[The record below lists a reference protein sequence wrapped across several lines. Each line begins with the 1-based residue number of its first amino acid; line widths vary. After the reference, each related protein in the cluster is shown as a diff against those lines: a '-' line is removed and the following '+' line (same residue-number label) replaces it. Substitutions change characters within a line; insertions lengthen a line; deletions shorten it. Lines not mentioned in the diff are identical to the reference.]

1 MVYTGNNYT
10 VSDLDDI
17 VSDGLG
23 TAGAS
28 IVLFMT
34 IIVIV
39 ALGVW
44 GYRKMKRVG

>member
-17 VSDGLG
+17 VADGLG

-28 IVLFMT
+28 VILFMAV
-34 IIVIV
+34 IVIV

-44 GYRKMKRVG
+44 GYRKMKRVN